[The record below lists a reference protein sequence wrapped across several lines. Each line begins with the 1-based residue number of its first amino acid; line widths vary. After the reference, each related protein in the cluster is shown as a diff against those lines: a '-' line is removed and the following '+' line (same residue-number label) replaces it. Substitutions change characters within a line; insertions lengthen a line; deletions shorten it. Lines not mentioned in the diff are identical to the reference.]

1 MVSAV
6 AAAFTFAGTHK
17 PAIATAAEAAGGTY
31 DITVLTSTRPD
42 QCYISGR
49 DRAIRDFVTRRVNDL
64 NASGELNGRRLSVT
78 FRDDLREA
86 SNAVTNIR
94 NAISDKN
101 TLAMVGMPGWR
112 RVTKVFNEAG
122 QDIGKSN
129 IPFLSDITVNSV
141 FKDYPNVFTM
151 RASQE
156 DERLPMIAQFIK
168 DEGFQR
174 PAFIGA
180 AGEENSN
187 VLGNGLKNRND
198 LPALSADIRFE
209 IKDGKIDE
217 GDLSA
222 AISSLREQD
231 ADFIIIVLGGR
242 TKAQVLKAAAD
253 ANLKAPV
260 FMFGSINYSLRIAK
274 LEHYPADIYQLAWD
288 RLPSLYSDR
297 LRKQILR
304 NTHVN
309 WLYPRLKNDDAAGWS
324 DGSCQERPASNN
336 EDIFSPYNQFAIS
349 RATAYADMFGLIA
362 SLVKDAPPG
371 AETDSLRKRISE
383 GIVSHYATGTGLYK
397 GTFNN
402 WSFRPKTRTASRTPV
417 IVERIRGTDVTR
429 LAPHQ
434 YVRLR
439 NSKLQRI
446 KTLYMDIDLV
456 RLHRVND
463 EEKSFFADFYLS
475 LANAGDLSA
484 SSIDFSN
491 AYIDPLRNG
500 PQITITPLHEGGE
513 NNAYPENSKVYK
525 VSGKFVF
532 RPDFSQFPFD
542 TQLFAI
548 NVQGKGGSQ
557 SFVIQPPPDE
567 MRDNNADTEDWIV
580 QDKYVGYDEDFIS
593 VMDARQ
599 ETRSV
604 IPFYKASFAW
614 IMKREATDYY
624 LQVVIPLAFI
634 LIVAYLSV
642 FIPQGH
648 FEAIVTIQVT
658 ALLSAVALYLSIPK
672 VDSDTATVSDRIFL
686 VDYLAVSLMI
696 AFSIIRMSPFLQRHA
711 GLSGTMRWIHIV
723 GFPVLVIA
731 LVMYILGQM
740 PEELQLQALIDG
752 LRG

>member
-1 MVSAV
+1 MAG
-6 AAAFTFAGTHK
+6 AAHTPAFASE
-17 PAIATAAEAAGGTY
+17 AEAAGGTY

-49 DRAIRDFVTRRVNDL
+49 DRAVRDFVSRRINDL
-64 NASGELNGRRLSVT
+64 NESGELNGRRLSVT
-78 FRDDLREA
+78 FRNDLRDA
-86 SNAVTNIR
+86 SKAAANIR
-94 NAISDKN
+94 DAIADKN

-112 RVTKVFNEAG
+112 RVTKVFKEAG
-122 QDIGKSN
+122 DDIGKSK
-129 IPFLSDITVNSV
+129 IPFLSDITVNTV
-141 FKDYPNVFTM
+141 FNDYSNVFTM

-156 DERLPMIAQFIK
+156 DERLPIIAQFLK

-180 AGEENSN
+180 AGEENSR
-187 VLGNGLKNRND
+187 VLGNGLKGHPD
-198 LPALSADIRFE
+198 VPTLAADIRFNL
-209 IKDGKIDE
+209 KDGKIAED
-217 GDLSA
+217 DLSA
-222 AISSLREQD
+222 AIASLRDAE
-231 ADFIIIVLGGR
+231 ADFIVISLGGR
-242 TKAQVLKAAAD
+242 TKAQVLKAAVD
-253 ANLKAPV
+253 AGIRAPV
-260 FMFGSINYSLRIAK
+260 FVFGSINFALRIAK
-274 LEHYPADIYQLAWD
+274 LEQYPANIYQLAWD

-304 NTHVN
+304 SAQVN
-309 WLYPRLKNDDAAGWS
+309 WLYPRLKNDDAPGWS
-324 DGSCQERPASNN
+324 DGSCTERPASNN
-336 EDIFSPYNQFAIS
+336 EDVFSPYNQFAIS
-349 RATAYADMFGLIA
+349 RATDYADMIGLIA
-362 SLVKDAPPG
+362 SLIKDAPAG
-371 AETDSLRKRISE
+371 AEADSLRQRISE
-383 GIVSHYATGTGLYK
+383 GIVRHYATGTGLYK
-397 GTFNN
+397 GAFNN
-402 WSFRPKTRTASRTPV
+402 WSFRPDSRTASRTPV
-417 IVERIRGTDVTR
+417 IVERLSATDVTR

-439 NSKLQRI
+439 NSQLQRI

-491 AYIDPLRNG
+491 AYIDPVRNG
-500 PQITITPLHEGGE
+500 PQITITPLHEGGDSS
-513 NNAYPENSKVYK
+513 AYPDDSKVYK

-548 NVQGKGGSQ
+548 DVQGKGGSK
-557 SFVIQPPPDE
+557 SFVIQPPPNE
-567 MRDNNADTEDWIV
+567 LRDNNADTEDWIV

-624 LQVVIPLAFI
+624 LQVIIPLGFI
-634 LIVAYLSV
+634 LVVAYLSV

-711 GLSGTMRWIHIV
+711 GLSGTMRWMHII
-723 GFPVLVIA
+723 GFPLLVIA

-740 PEELQLQALIDG
+740 PEELQLKALIDG
-752 LRG
+752 LRA